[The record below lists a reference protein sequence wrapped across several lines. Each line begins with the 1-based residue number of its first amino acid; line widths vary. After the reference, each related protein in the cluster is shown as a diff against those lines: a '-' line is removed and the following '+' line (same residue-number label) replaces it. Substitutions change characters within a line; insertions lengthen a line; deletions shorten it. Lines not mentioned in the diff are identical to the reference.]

1 MSQSRPGGFR
11 SAHPRRGRRKEPP
24 GKRAAQPL
32 APLPSPFTGSRNPR
46 LAPVA
51 PLDEKSVFLNI
62 PFDERYRSLFVAL
75 VAGLTALG
83 RSPRSVLE
91 ISTGRSRLD
100 RICDLIESCG
110 ASVHDLSR
118 VTLSGPLRVPRF
130 NMPFELGIA
139 YTVARRS
146 AHSFFVLEE
155 RSHRLQ
161 ASLSDLNGHDPY
173 IHGGT
178 QTGILRCLLDCFASP
193 SGSPSLGKLQ
203 ALTLRLSRFVTELQ
217 HEQALSHPFNPHLFR
232 QTVKAAARLAR
243 AEELIQ
249 ERHEGESS

>member
-1 MSQSRPGGFR
+1 M
-11 SAHPRRGRRKEPP
+11 
-24 GKRAAQPL
+24 
-32 APLPSPFTGSRNPR
+32 APF
-46 LAPVA
+46 
-51 PLDEKSVFLNI
+51 DEKSVFLNV
-62 PFDERYRSLFVAL
+62 PFDGRYRGLFVAL
-75 VAGLTALG
+75 IAGLTALG

-118 VTLSGPLRVPRF
+118 ITLSGPLRVPRF

-139 YTVARRS
+139 YSVARRS

-155 RSHRLQ
+155 RRDRLQ

-173 IHGGT
+173 VHGGT
-178 QTGILRCLLDCFASP
+178 QEGILRCLLDCFAGP
-193 SGSPSLGKLQ
+193 SSSPSLGMLK

-217 HEQALSHPFNPHLFR
+217 QEQAVPHPFNPHLFR

-243 AEELIQ
+243 TAELIQ
-249 ERHEGESS
+249 EKPQAGAPGEA